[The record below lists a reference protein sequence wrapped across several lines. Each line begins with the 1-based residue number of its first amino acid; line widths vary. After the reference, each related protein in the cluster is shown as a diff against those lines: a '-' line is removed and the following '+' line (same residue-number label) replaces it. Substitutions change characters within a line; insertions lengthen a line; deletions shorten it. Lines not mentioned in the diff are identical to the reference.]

1 MGVTPLAGDI
11 SAQGGLK
18 TRFAEDKPNKLIPP
32 VVDIECSEMPRS
44 DSVRG
49 SSTEQRGDPNAY
61 NDLNVLNVFN
71 YLVT

>member
-32 VVDIECSEMPRS
+32 VVDIA
-44 DSVRG
+44 VV
-49 SSTEQRGDPNAY
+49 SSKSR
-61 NDLNVLNVFN
+61 
-71 YLVT
+71 